1 MKKTFPVNIN
11 GSIFYIDEDA
21 YQLLNTYL
29 EQLRSAFPGD
39 EGKEIVA
46 DIEARIAEI
55 FSETIAG
62 GAGVIVIE
70 DINNIIEQM
79 GRPADLGD
87 ANTDDEA
94 PDSQNR
100 TEEGAPKQEYGPT
113 PPPFQA
119 YETKKRLYR
128 DENNKVFGGVLSGLA
143 CYAGWTTNVLRLL
156 VVVLW
161 FVFLCSAWPLSW
173 SLIIL
178 YLLAW
183 MIIPPARTAQ
193 QYLEMTGTPVTVSNV
208 GQTILDSAAPNKN
221 ANNGSFPASVFSII
235 GKAIAIIFG
244 LIAGGVAIG
253 SLVMLIMSICGL
265 ILYSGWDSVEL
276 LNEIGMFRINHPA
289 ISAFAII
296 STTLAILI
304 PCIAIIWGV
313 CNVLF
318 KAKGASKATI
328 ISAVVLEIL
337 LIVAAIVLTY
347 LAHIHGE
354 FFCSIDGNMIH
365 YISAV
370 AATAV
375 PMQA

>member
-29 EQLRSAFPGD
+29 EQLRSAFPGN
-39 EGKEIVA
+39 EGKEIVT

-87 ANTDDEA
+87 GNADDEA
-94 PDSQNR
+94 PDSQNH

-208 GQTILDSAAPNKN
+208 GQTILGTSAPNKDGN
-221 ANNGSFPASVFSII
+221 DKFLVSILSII
-235 GKAIAIIFG
+235 GKVITIIFG
-244 LIAGGVAIG
+244 LMAAGVAIG

-265 ILYSGWDSVEL
+265 ILYSGWNNVEL
-276 LNEIGMFRINHPA
+276 LNGIGMFRIDHPA
-289 ISAFAII
+289 ISAVAIL
-296 STTLAILI
+296 STSLAILI

-313 CNVLF
+313 CSVLF

-328 ISAVVLEIL
+328 ISAIVLEVIL
-337 LIVAAIVLTY
+337 IIASIVLTY
-347 LAHIHGE
+347 IAHLNGN
-354 FFCSIDGNMIH
+354 FFCSIDGNSIQ
-365 YISAV
+365 YISAFV
-370 AATAV
+370 ASAI

>member
-39 EGKEIVA
+39 EGKEIVT

-87 ANTDDEA
+87 GNAEDEA
-94 PDSQNR
+94 HDSQNH

-208 GQTILDSAAPNKN
+208 GQTILGTSAPNKDGN
-221 ANNGSFPASVFSII
+221 DKFLVSILSII
-235 GKAIAIIFG
+235 GKVITIIFG
-244 LIAGGVAIG
+244 LMAAGVAIG

-265 ILYSGWDSVEL
+265 ILYSGWNNVEL
-276 LNEIGMFRINHPA
+276 LNGIGMFRIDHPA
-289 ISAFAII
+289 ISAVAIL
-296 STTLAILI
+296 STSLAILI

-313 CNVLF
+313 CSVLF

-328 ISAVVLEIL
+328 ISAIVLEVIL
-337 LIVAAIVLTY
+337 IIASIVLTY
-347 LAHIHGE
+347 IAHLNGN
-354 FFCSIDGNMIH
+354 FFCSIDGNSIQ
-365 YISAV
+365 YISAFV
-370 AATAV
+370 ASAI

>member
-39 EGKEIVA
+39 EGKEIVT

-79 GRPADLGD
+79 GRPADLGNG
-87 ANTDDEA
+87 NTEDETT
-94 PDSQNR
+94 DGQNH

-208 GQTILDSAAPNKN
+208 GQTILGTSAPNKDGN
-221 ANNGSFPASVFSII
+221 DKFLVSILSI
-235 GKAIAIIFG
+235 TGKVITIIFG
-244 LIAGGVAIG
+244 LMAAGVAIG

-265 ILYSGWDSVEL
+265 ILYSGWNSVEL
-276 LNEIGMFRINHPA
+276 LNGIGMFRIDHPA
-289 ISAFAII
+289 ISAVAIL
-296 STTLAILI
+296 STSLAILI

-313 CNVLF
+313 CSVLF

-328 ISAVVLEIL
+328 ISAIVLEVIL
-337 LIVAAIVLTY
+337 IITSIVLTY
-347 LAHIHGE
+347 IAHLNGN
-354 FFCSIDGNMIH
+354 FFCSIDGNSIQ
-365 YISAV
+365 YISAFV
-370 AATAV
+370 ASAI

>member
-39 EGKEIVA
+39 EGKEIVT

-87 ANTDDEA
+87 GNADDEA
-94 PDSQNR
+94 PDSQNH

-208 GQTILDSAAPNKN
+208 GQTILGTSAPNKDGN
-221 ANNGSFPASVFSII
+221 DKFLVSILSII
-235 GKAIAIIFG
+235 GKVITIIFG
-244 LIAGGVAIG
+244 LMAAGVAIG

-265 ILYSGWDSVEL
+265 ILYSGWNSVEL
-276 LNEIGMFRINHPA
+276 LNGIGMFRIDHPA
-289 ISAFAII
+289 ISAVAIL
-296 STTLAILI
+296 STSLAILI

-313 CNVLF
+313 CSVLF

-328 ISAVVLEIL
+328 ISAIVLEVIL
-337 LIVAAIVLTY
+337 IIASIVLTY
-347 LAHIHGE
+347 IAHLNGN
-354 FFCSIDGNMIH
+354 FFCSIDGNSIQ
-365 YISAV
+365 YISAFV
-370 AATAV
+370 ASAI

>member
-39 EGKEIVA
+39 EGKEIVT

-87 ANTDDEA
+87 GNAEDEA
-94 PDSQNR
+94 PDSQNH

-208 GQTILDSAAPNKN
+208 GQTILGTSAPNKDGN
-221 ANNGSFPASVFSII
+221 DKFLVSILSII
-235 GKAIAIIFG
+235 GKVITIIFG
-244 LIAGGVAIG
+244 LMAAGVAIG

-265 ILYSGWDSVEL
+265 ILYSGWNNVEL
-276 LNEIGMFRINHPA
+276 LNGIGMFRIDHPA
-289 ISAFAII
+289 ISAVAIL
-296 STTLAILI
+296 STSLAILI

-313 CNVLF
+313 CSVLF

-328 ISAVVLEIL
+328 ISAIVLEVIL
-337 LIVAAIVLTY
+337 IIASIVLTY
-347 LAHIHGE
+347 IAHLNGN
-354 FFCSIDGNMIH
+354 FFCSIDGNSIQ
-365 YISAV
+365 YISAFV
-370 AATAV
+370 ASAI

>member
-39 EGKEIVA
+39 EGKEIVT

-87 ANTDDEA
+87 GNTDDEA
-94 PDSQNR
+94 PDSQNH

-208 GQTILDSAAPNKN
+208 GQTILGTSAPNKDGN
-221 ANNGSFPASVFSII
+221 DKFLVSILSII
-235 GKAIAIIFG
+235 GKVITIIFG
-244 LIAGGVAIG
+244 LMAAGVAIG

-265 ILYSGWDSVEL
+265 ILYSGWNSVEL
-276 LNEIGMFRINHPA
+276 LNGIGMFRIDHPA
-289 ISAFAII
+289 ISAVAIL
-296 STTLAILI
+296 STSLAILI

-313 CNVLF
+313 CSVLF

-328 ISAVVLEIL
+328 ISAIVLEVIL
-337 LIVAAIVLTY
+337 IIASIVLTY
-347 LAHIHGE
+347 IAHLNGN
-354 FFCSIDGNMIH
+354 FFCSIDGNSIQ
-365 YISAV
+365 YISAFV
-370 AATAV
+370 ASAI

>member
-39 EGKEIVA
+39 EGKEIVT

-87 ANTDDEA
+87 GNADDEA
-94 PDSQNR
+94 PDSQNH

-208 GQTILDSAAPNKN
+208 GQTILGTSAPNKDGN
-221 ANNGSFPASVFSII
+221 DKFLVSILSII
-235 GKAIAIIFG
+235 GKVITIIFG
-244 LIAGGVAIG
+244 LMAAGVAIG
-253 SLVMLIMSICGL
+253 SVVMLIMSICGL
-265 ILYSGWDSVEL
+265 ILYSGWNNVEL
-276 LNEIGMFRINHPA
+276 LNGIGMFRIDHPA
-289 ISAFAII
+289 ISAVAIL
-296 STTLAILI
+296 STSLAILI

-313 CNVLF
+313 CSVLF

-328 ISAVVLEIL
+328 ISAIVLEVIL
-337 LIVAAIVLTY
+337 IIASIVLTY
-347 LAHIHGE
+347 IAHLNGN
-354 FFCSIDGNMIH
+354 FFCSIDGNSIQ
-365 YISAV
+365 YISAFV
-370 AATAV
+370 ASAI

>member
-39 EGKEIVA
+39 EGKEIVT

-87 ANTDDEA
+87 GNAEDEA
-94 PDSQNR
+94 PDSQNH

-208 GQTILDSAAPNKN
+208 GQTILGTSAPNKDGN
-221 ANNGSFPASVFSII
+221 DKFLVSILSII
-235 GKAIAIIFG
+235 GKVITIIFG
-244 LIAGGVAIG
+244 LMAAGVAIG

-265 ILYSGWDSVEL
+265 ILYSGWNNVEL
-276 LNEIGMFRINHPA
+276 LNGIGMFRIDHPA
-289 ISAFAII
+289 ISAVAIL
-296 STTLAILI
+296 STSLSILI

-313 CNVLF
+313 CSVLF

-328 ISAVVLEIL
+328 ISAIVLEVIL
-337 LIVAAIVLTY
+337 IIASIVLTY
-347 LAHIHGE
+347 IAHLNGN
-354 FFCSIDGNMIH
+354 FFCSIDGNSIQ
-365 YISAV
+365 YISAFV
-370 AATAV
+370 ASAI

>member
-39 EGKEIVA
+39 EGKEIVT

-87 ANTDDEA
+87 GNADDEA
-94 PDSQNR
+94 PDSQNH
-100 TEEGAPKQEYGPT
+100 TEEGAPKQEYGPI

-208 GQTILDSAAPNKN
+208 GQTILGTSAPNKDGN
-221 ANNGSFPASVFSII
+221 DKFLVSILSII
-235 GKAIAIIFG
+235 GKVITIIFG
-244 LIAGGVAIG
+244 LMAAGVAIG

-265 ILYSGWDSVEL
+265 ILYSGWNSVEL
-276 LNEIGMFRINHPA
+276 LNGIGMFRIDHPA
-289 ISAFAII
+289 ISAVAIL
-296 STTLAILI
+296 STSLAILI

-313 CNVLF
+313 CSVLF

-328 ISAVVLEIL
+328 ISAIVLEVIL
-337 LIVAAIVLTY
+337 IIASIVLTY
-347 LAHIHGE
+347 IAHLNGN
-354 FFCSIDGNMIH
+354 FFCSIDGNSIQ
-365 YISAV
+365 YISAFV
-370 AATAV
+370 ASAI

>member
-70 DINNIIEQM
+70 DINNVIEQM
-79 GRPADLGD
+79 GRPADLGNGNAD
-87 ANTDDEA
+87 TEEA
-94 PDSQNR
+94 EGQCS
-100 TEEGAPKQEYGPT
+100 TEEGPRKQECNPT
-113 PPPFQA
+113 PPPFQG

-161 FVFLCSAWPLSW
+161 FVFLFSSWPLSW
-173 SLIIL
+173 SLVIL

-193 QYLEMTGTPVTVSNV
+193 QYLEMTGTPVTVGNV
-208 GQTILDSAAPNKN
+208 GQTILGTSAPKKDGD
-221 ANNGSFPASVFSII
+221 NNTFLVSILSII
-235 GKAIAIIFG
+235 GKVITIIFG
-244 LIAGGVAIG
+244 LMAAGVAIG

-265 ILYSGWDSVEL
+265 ILYSGWNSVEL
-276 LNEIGMFRINHPA
+276 LNGIGMFRVDHPA
-289 ISAFAII
+289 ISAVAIM
-296 STTLAILI
+296 STSLAILI

-313 CNVLF
+313 CTVLF

-328 ISAVVLEIL
+328 ISAIVLEVL
-337 LIVAAIVLTY
+337 LIIAAIVLTY
-347 LAHIHGE
+347 IAHLNGN
-354 FFCSIDGNMIH
+354 FFCSVDGNSVQ
-365 YISAV
+365 YISAFV
-370 AATAV
+370 ASAI

>member
-39 EGKEIVA
+39 EGKEIVT

-87 ANTDDEA
+87 GNADDEA
-94 PDSQNR
+94 PDSQNH

-208 GQTILDSAAPNKN
+208 GQTILGTSAPNKDGN
-221 ANNGSFPASVFSII
+221 DKFLVSILSI
-235 GKAIAIIFG
+235 TGKVITIIFG
-244 LIAGGVAIG
+244 LMAAGVAIG

-265 ILYSGWDSVEL
+265 ILYSGWNNVEL
-276 LNEIGMFRINHPA
+276 LNGIGMFRIDHPA
-289 ISAFAII
+289 ISAVAIL
-296 STTLAILI
+296 STSLAILI

-313 CNVLF
+313 CSVLF

-328 ISAVVLEIL
+328 ISAIVLEVIL
-337 LIVAAIVLTY
+337 IIASIVLTY
-347 LAHIHGE
+347 IAHLNGN
-354 FFCSIDGNMIH
+354 FFCSIDGNSIQ
-365 YISAV
+365 YISAFV
-370 AATAV
+370 ASAI

>member
-39 EGKEIVA
+39 EGKEIVT

-208 GQTILDSAAPNKN
+208 GQTILGTSAPNKDGN
-221 ANNGSFPASVFSII
+221 DKFLVSILSII
-235 GKAIAIIFG
+235 GKVITIIFG
-244 LIAGGVAIG
+244 LMAAGVAIG

-265 ILYSGWDSVEL
+265 ILYSGWNSVEL
-276 LNEIGMFRINHPA
+276 LNGIGMFRIDHPA
-289 ISAFAII
+289 ISAVAIL
-296 STTLAILI
+296 STSLAILI

-313 CNVLF
+313 CSVLF

-328 ISAVVLEIL
+328 ISAIVLEVIL
-337 LIVAAIVLTY
+337 IIASIVLTY
-347 LAHIHGE
+347 IAHLNGN
-354 FFCSIDGNMIH
+354 FFCSIDGNSIQ
-365 YISAV
+365 YISAFV
-370 AATAV
+370 ASAI

>member
-39 EGKEIVA
+39 EGKEIVT

-87 ANTDDEA
+87 GNADDEA
-94 PDSQNR
+94 PDSQNH

-183 MIIPPARTAQ
+183 MIILPARTAQ

-208 GQTILDSAAPNKN
+208 GQTILGTSAPNKDGN
-221 ANNGSFPASVFSII
+221 DKFLVSILSII
-235 GKAIAIIFG
+235 GKVITIIFG
-244 LIAGGVAIG
+244 LMAAGVAIG
-253 SLVMLIMSICGL
+253 SVVMLIMSICGL
-265 ILYSGWDSVEL
+265 ILYSGWNNVEL
-276 LNEIGMFRINHPA
+276 LNGIGMFRIDHPA
-289 ISAFAII
+289 ISAVAIL
-296 STTLAILI
+296 STSLAILI

-313 CNVLF
+313 CSVLF

-328 ISAVVLEIL
+328 ISAIVLEVIL
-337 LIVAAIVLTY
+337 IIASIVLTY
-347 LAHIHGE
+347 IAHLNGN
-354 FFCSIDGNMIH
+354 FFCSIDGNSIQ
-365 YISAV
+365 YISAFV
-370 AATAV
+370 ASAI

>member
-29 EQLRSAFPGD
+29 EQLRSAFPGN
-39 EGKEIVA
+39 EGKEIVT

-87 ANTDDEA
+87 GNADDEA
-94 PDSQNR
+94 PDSQNH

-208 GQTILDSAAPNKN
+208 GQTILGTSAPNKDGN
-221 ANNGSFPASVFSII
+221 DKFLVSILSII
-235 GKAIAIIFG
+235 GKVITIIFG
-244 LIAGGVAIG
+244 LMAAGVAIG

-265 ILYSGWDSVEL
+265 ILYSGWNSVEL
-276 LNEIGMFRINHPA
+276 LNGIGMFRIDHPA
-289 ISAFAII
+289 ISAVAIL
-296 STTLAILI
+296 STSLAILI

-313 CNVLF
+313 CSVLF

-328 ISAVVLEIL
+328 ISAIVLEVIL
-337 LIVAAIVLTY
+337 IIASIVLTY
-347 LAHIHGE
+347 IAHLNGN
-354 FFCSIDGNMIH
+354 FFCSIDGNSIQ
-365 YISAV
+365 YISAFV
-370 AATAV
+370 ASAI

>member
-39 EGKEIVA
+39 EGKEIVT

-87 ANTDDEA
+87 GNAEDEA
-94 PDSQNR
+94 PDSQNH

-208 GQTILDSAAPNKN
+208 GQTILGTSAPNKDGN
-221 ANNGSFPASVFSII
+221 DKFLVSILSII
-235 GKAIAIIFG
+235 GKVITIIFG
-244 LIAGGVAIG
+244 LMAAGVAIG

-265 ILYSGWDSVEL
+265 ILYSGWNSVEL
-276 LNEIGMFRINHPA
+276 LNGIGMFRIDHPA
-289 ISAFAII
+289 ISAVAIL
-296 STTLAILI
+296 STSLAILI

-313 CNVLF
+313 CSVLF

-328 ISAVVLEIL
+328 ISAIVLEVIL
-337 LIVAAIVLTY
+337 IIASIVLTY
-347 LAHIHGE
+347 IAHLNGN
-354 FFCSIDGNMIH
+354 FFCSIDGNSIQ
-365 YISAV
+365 YISAFV
-370 AATAV
+370 ASAI